1 MKNTIIVKNVKEIIK
16 DNLMDCVGE
25 YAGDL
30 HARLFTESPFYINTD
45 DAKKALK
52 QIDVFNAIR
61 IVRDYEKFNFGDTF
75 TEVEPC
81 AIANM
86 LIYIAGYSLLG
97 NSKTLN
103 EEKWDSRLTKSD
115 LLKIRKEL
123 NAFMRENPHN
133 DLLSDW

>member
-25 YAGDL
+25 YASDL
-30 HARLFTESPFYINTD
+30 HGRLFNQWPFYIHENE
-45 DAKKALK
+45 AKKALN
-52 QIDVFNAIR
+52 QIDVFNAIK
-61 IVRDYEKFNFGDTF
+61 IVRDYEKFNFGETY
-75 TEVEPC
+75 TEIEPC

-86 LIYIAGYSLLG
+86 LIYIAGQSLLC
-97 NSKTLN
+97 NSKTLDD
-103 EEKWDSRLTKSD
+103 KSDKTLTKSD

-123 NAFMRENPHN
+123 NAFMQENPHN

>member
-1 MKNTIIVKNVKEIIK
+1 MKTTIIVKNVKEIIK

-25 YAGDL
+25 YASDL
-30 HARLFTESPFYINTD
+30 HARLFNESPFYIYTHE
-45 DAKKALK
+45 AKKALNE
-52 QIDVFNAIR
+52 IDVFKAID
-61 IVRDYEKFNFGDTF
+61 IVQNYEKHNLGYVYTKI
-75 TEVEPC
+75 EPC

-86 LIYIAGYSLLG
+86 LIYIAGYTLLG
-97 NSKTLN
+97 NSKTLDD
-103 EEKWDSRLTKSD
+103 KWDSKLTKSD

>member
-1 MKNTIIVKNVKEIIK
+1 MKTTIIVKNVKEIIK

-25 YAGDL
+25 YVADL
-30 HARLFTESPFYINTD
+30 HFRLFNESPFYIYTN
-45 DAKKALK
+45 DAKKALN
-52 QIDVFNAIR
+52 QIDVFKAID
-61 IVRDYEKFNFGDTF
+61 IVQNYEKHNFGYVYTKI
-75 TEVEPC
+75 EPC

-86 LIYIAGYSLLG
+86 LIYIAGYTLLG
-97 NSKTLN
+97 NSQTLN
-103 EEKWDSRLTKSD
+103 DKWDEKLTKSD